1 VSLPKQAILAAA
13 SRISDEVIALRRHF
27 HKHPELSFQ
36 EFETSEFIQKWLTEK
51 GFEFK
56 GDYVKTGIVAEV
68 KGVHPSNTVFCV
80 RGDMDALPI
89 QEENT
94 ADYAS
99 QNTGVMHACGHDVH
113 TSCIMGTM
121 LVMDELKEQFSG
133 IARFIFQPGEEV
145 LPGGAK
151 LMIEEGALGSPTPSG
166 IVGQH
171 VFPDLEAGKVGF
183 RSGAYMASADELHI
197 TIKGKGG
204 HAALPEKLIDPIL
217 ISSHVIVALQQV
229 VSRRN
234 NPKLPSVLSIGRV
247 EALGATNVIPDT
259 VSLKGTF
266 RTFDETWR
274 FQAHEH
280 IKKLINGMAKSM
292 GGSAEVDIQ
301 IGYPS
306 VFNDPELTERSKSI
320 AIALFGSERVVD
332 LEMRMTAEDFSWYT
346 HHMPGC
352 FYRLG
357 TAFHNKPTSG
367 LHTST
372 FDIDEQALEMGVA
385 LLSAIAINEL
395 PIQS

>member
-1 VSLPKQAILAAA
+1 MTLPKQAILEAAN
-13 SRISDEVIALRRHF
+13 RISGEVIELRRHF

-36 EFETSEFIQKWLTEK
+36 EFETSKFVQEWLTKK
-51 GFEFK
+51 GFQFK
-56 GDYVKTGIVAEV
+56 CDYVNTGIVAEI
-68 KGVHPSNTVFCV
+68 KGVQSSDTVFCI

-89 QEENT
+89 QEENLVS
-94 ADYAS
+94 YVS
-99 QNTGVMHACGHDVH
+99 QNAGVMHACGHDVH

-121 LVMDELKEQFSG
+121 LVLDRLKDHFSG
-133 IARFIFQPGEEV
+133 TARFIFQPGEEV

-151 LMIEEGALGSPTPSG
+151 LMIEEGALGSTMPSG
-166 IVGQH
+166 IIGQH

-204 HAALPEKLIDPIL
+204 HAALPEKLVDPIL

-234 NPKLPSVLSIGRV
+234 NPKLPSVLSIGRI

-280 IKKLINGMAKSM
+280 IKKLINGIAESM
-292 GGSAEVDIQ
+292 GGSADVDIQ
-301 IGYPS
+301 VGYPS
-306 VFNDPELTERSKSI
+306 VFNQPELTERSKNI
-320 AIALFGSERVVD
+320 AINLFGTERVVD

-357 TAFHNKPTSG
+357 TAFHDKPTSG

-372 FDIDEQALEMGVA
+372 FDVDEQALEMGVA

-395 PIQS
+395 SIQS